1 MARSTNAQK
10 RPQDMR
16 HLIRELAPFLRPY
29 RIHLAG
35 AMAFLLLAALATLA
49 FPTALRQLIDGAISA
64 ATPGGKGVGAPLVL
78 PGANK
83 LGGAAGGPSAIAL
96 QRMGNRD
103 F

>member
-1 MARSTNAQK
+1 MARTTNAQE

-16 HLIRELAPFLRPY
+16 HLMRELAPFLRPY

-64 ATPGGKGVGAPLVL
+64 ATPGGKGVGAP
-78 PGANK
+78 A
-83 LGGAAGGPSAIAL
+83 
-96 QRMGNRD
+96 
-103 F
+103 